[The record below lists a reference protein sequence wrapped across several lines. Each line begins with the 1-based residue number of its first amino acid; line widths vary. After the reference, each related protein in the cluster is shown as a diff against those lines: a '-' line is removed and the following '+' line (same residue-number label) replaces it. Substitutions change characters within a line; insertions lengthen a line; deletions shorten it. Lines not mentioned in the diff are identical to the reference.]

1 MWNWHGRVRNRR
13 NRQGRQSRRRVSG
26 LFLLA
31 TAFVGLSMLLG
42 ACAPDP
48 QQQAADAGKAKLDAE
63 LRHARVDLGL
73 PDALLKPITD
83 QEAKIAAGNS
93 GSGASAKD
101 ATANYQL
108 LYTQLVGVEQTAN
121 DTLKKQAQA
130 DFGALTNVLNQRRT
144 QGFTEAA
151 AYQARLD
158 QALKDFDNAK
168 TAGDYAKVDATVRA
182 QTAALN
188 ALWPAYQ
195 KLQDFKQTVAAM
207 RAAGINTSFGEQ
219 EYEQDVQVFRDAS
232 SADRYQKLND
242 VIDGQVMQLMADQT
256 EALPYIGQTMLSG
269 FQARIDELK
278 AWGERTA
285 DFQQQHDADAQD
297 LAQAKSLAD
306 YLTIAQRLTTQTNAM
321 ALPLVRGKARAD
333 LALLRKLVDAEQAID
348 PTRAY
353 SYADPSEGIGDA
365 QDRFNAAQTADDFQ
379 NADADINVLITNLR
393 ALHDD
398 STDTTPPWQAHQTDL
413 GLMRQYQI
421 LSGKVVMVSLIE
433 QTARFYENGVLVY
446 WSYVTTGRQD
456 LPTPPGLHYAME
468 RDAHIEFRS
477 NAPKGSPDWYAPTPI
492 NYAVLFANYGFFLHD
507 AWWRYQFGPGS
518 NLPHWDPLAFNGGSH
533 GCVNFPEDNMLWVY
547 NWTDVGTP
555 VVVY

>member
-1 MWNWHGRVRNRR
+1 MWNWHGRIRDRR
-13 NRQGRQSRRRVSG
+13 GHQGRSGRQGVSG

-31 TAFVGLSMLLG
+31 TALVGLSMLLG

-48 QQQAADAGKAKLDAE
+48 QQQAADAGKTKLDTE
-63 LRHARVDLGL
+63 LHHARVDLGL
-73 PDALLKPITD
+73 PDSLLKPITD
-83 QEAKIAAGNS
+83 QEAKIAAGAGS
-93 GSGASAKD
+93 SGASAKD
-101 ATANYQL
+101 AAANYQL

-130 DFGALTNVLNQRRT
+130 DFGALTNVLNQRRS
-144 QGFTEAA
+144 QGFSEAA
-151 AYQARLD
+151 AYQTRLD

-182 QTAALN
+182 QTSALN

-219 EYEQDVQVFRDAS
+219 EYEQDVQAFRDAAT
-232 SADRYQKLND
+232 ADRYQKLND

-278 AWGERTA
+278 AWGEQTA
-285 DFQQQHDADAQD
+285 DFQQQHDADAAD

-353 SYADPSEGIGDA
+353 SYADPLEGIGDA
-365 QDRFNAAQTADDFQ
+365 RDRFDAAQTSDDFQ

-413 GLMRQYQI
+413 ALMRQYQI
-421 LSGKVVMVSLIE
+421 LSGKVVMISLIE

-477 NAPKGSPDWYAPTPI
+477 SAPKGSPDWYAPTPI